1 MKKKSD
7 YLIYCDESCPLEK
20 DGNDIMVIGAI
31 SCPYEEK
38 QQIFS
43 ELRELKEKYNMNS
56 RTETKW
62 IKVSNSKLSYYK
74 ELVDYFIKKED
85 IRIRIL
91 VAQNKKGLDHIK
103 FNGGNYTNWYFKM
116 YYYLLNKFID
126 ENYQYYMMFD
136 QKDKYTKNSLNK
148 VKNRLENEKTKTT
161 LINNKFYIDIKQINS
176 KESELMQLLDVFLG
190 ATSYRN
196 RNLYKKT
203 NEIKKNINGK
213 DKVIEYIETKTKKQ
227 LNKSTSPYENKFNLF
242 LWRPRE

>member
-1 MKKKSD
+1 MKHKSD
-7 YLIYCDESCPLEK
+7 YLIYCDESCPLEN
-20 DGNDIMVIGAI
+20 DGNNIMVIGAV
-31 SCPYEEK
+31 SCPYAEK
-38 QQIFS
+38 EQIFY
-43 ELRELKEKYNMNS
+43 ELRQLKEKYNMNS

-62 IKVSNSKLSYYK
+62 VKVSNSKLDYYK
-74 ELVDYFIKKED
+74 ELVDYFINREN

-91 VAQNKKGLDHIK
+91 VAQNKKGLDHMK
-103 FNGGNYTNWYFKM
+103 FNEGNYTNWYFKM

-148 VKNRLENEKTKTT
+148 VKKRLENEKTKTILT
-161 LINNKFYIDIKQINS
+161 NNRFYINIKQINS

-196 RNLYKKT
+196 RGLYKKI
-203 NEIKKNINGK
+203 NEVKKEINGK
-213 DKVIEYIETKTKKQ
+213 DKIIEYIEEKI
-227 LNKSTSPYENKFNLF
+227 NKSLIESTSPYENKFNLF